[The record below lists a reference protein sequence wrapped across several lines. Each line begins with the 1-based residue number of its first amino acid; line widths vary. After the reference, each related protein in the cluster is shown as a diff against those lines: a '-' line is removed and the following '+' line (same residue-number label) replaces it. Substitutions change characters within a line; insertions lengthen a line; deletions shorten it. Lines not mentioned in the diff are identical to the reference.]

1 MAKQEKHRGF
11 TVLMLVALAAPVAA
25 CAQALRDPMRP
36 ADAPATRGVA
46 DAPAG
51 PAVQVVITSP
61 TRQLAVIDGNVVQ
74 VGGAARSGR
83 LASVSDSVVVVNK
96 NGDRDVLLLH
106 PNIDKKPAKRER
118 P

>member
-1 MAKQEKHRGF
+1 MAKQQKRGGLA
-11 TVLMLVALAAPVAA
+11 VLLLIALAAPVAA

-36 ADAPATRGVA
+36 ADAPATRSVA
-46 DAPAG
+46 EAPAG
-51 PAVQVVITSP
+51 PGVQLVITSP
-61 TRQLAVIDGNVVQ
+61 TRQLAVIDGNVVP
-74 VGGAARSGR
+74 VGGSARNGK

-96 NGDRDVLLLH
+96 NGERDVLLLH